1 MPRPINPSTGTGTG
15 LTPNQEE
22 ILHQLEINDTVYFGS
37 DVKNPK
43 AGDGRLIKVGDLVE
57 GQRYENG
64 VWSTKSTVVANSMHT
79 DRIVLNGL
87 LRGFLDGKTSLIRPS
102 RLSDTIVV
110 GDATEHLRFSGQ
122 GTPIYTESVASAA
135 TTEIVQPSGAEE
147 VATKEISFWTEPS
160 EYEMV
165 TQTKFYFN
173 TTATPSSLYVRWTAH
188 TDPLKTE
195 ASLVY
200 ESCSIFDYTQAI
212 AKSSNNH
219 QIDTATGVFDY
230 SDKPLYLKDMVGN
243 KMYYTVFFSDT
254 ATVYGA
260 TIGGQFFPK
269 NDQWQYKQTAKNVAL
284 EDWVSANTLG
294 KDNVTMETL
303 NTSVGVNSLN
313 KTSTGN
319 NNTAFGSNVLSA
331 STLGGGNTGIGT
343 DSLTLNKTGTMNSA
357 GGAGALQNNVGGSRN
372 TAWGYLSLS
381 KNTEGINNVAV
392 GFEALHGN
400 LTGEKNIALGANSMM
415 KNETG
420 SYNVAVGNEAL
431 YRNETGTS
439 NIAHGNR
446 ALHSNKAGNSNIA
459 NGNNAL
465 YMNTA
470 DYNIANGDQA
480 LYYNTTGSNN
490 IANGY
495 LSLYYNKTGNNNS
508 ASGNYCMYR
517 NDSGSNNIA
526 NGYNALY
533 KNLSGNH
540 NIAYGF
546 QAMYKNTGGSDNI
559 ANGYMALFSNTT
571 GHKNIAFGHQALT
584 ESTTGYYNVAHGYR
598 ALWQNKSGIHNIASG
613 YQSLLNNTTGG
624 RNIGIGKSAGSDL
637 YTGDNNVFIGS
648 MSAPASSN
656 QSHSITLGDTYIASL
671 RCAVNTI
678 SSLSDERDKTNI
690 VDSTLGLD
698 YINQLRP
705 VEFEWDYRQEHYVD
719 GEAPSKNGTK
729 EVGFIAQ
736 ELKVVQDE
744 ANADHLKSYQHY
756 PAEKD
761 GDGTVMSGA
770 LGIDILEADYGKL
783 LPVAIQAI
791 KDLSKQVDLL
801 KLELESMK

>member
-1 MPRPINPSTGTGTG
+1 MAIVEGNIAIAEQGDAEDTLWAKKNSDFLHALAKFMQGKKDCDEFGTTQFKFMKQDSSGKFGLFEKIGANWVAVNVFGSMITDEFVSTVPMGGLQIAGGDGHNYSIARTSPTGNGTEAVFGNYASKTYVVSNIDGVFVTYETQVKHVDTINDSAVGFTASKISNVVVAPLSPRMQYGGADWAGGKLYLESSPSTEDILVRSWAMSSTGKLLHETISEDRWNSTG
-15 LTPNQEE
+15 DTLWLTQHGAEAVSFVAGQNWVSLPTS
-22 ILHQLEINDTVYFGS
+22 IPLPISDTTGNITFHWEF
-37 DVKNPK
+37 KK
-43 AGDGRLIKVGDLVE
+43 AI
-57 GQRYENG
+57 NG
-64 VWSTKSTVVANSMHT
+64 VGTATTPKMDW
-79 DRIVLNGL
+79 
-87 LRGFLDGKTSLIRPS
+87 
-102 RLSDTIVV
+102 
-110 GDATEHLRFSGQ
+110 ATEELAVER
-122 GTPIYTESVASAA
+122 
-135 TTEIVQPSGAEE
+135 
-147 VATKEISFWTEPS
+147 VATREWVAKNSSGGGGVITEG
-160 EYEMV
+160 
-165 TQTKFYFN
+165 TN
-173 TTATPSSLYVRWTAH
+173 TGVGETALSSITTGQHNSAFGEGA
-188 TDPLKTE
+188 LKTNAE
-195 ASLVY
+195 GNYNS
-200 ESCSIFDYTQAI
+200 
-212 AKSSNNH
+212 
-219 QIDTATGVFDY
+219 ATG
-230 SDKPLYLKDMVGN
+230 
-243 KMYYTVFFSDT
+243 YY
-254 ATVYGA
+254 AL
-260 TIGGQFFPK
+260 PK
-269 NDQWQYKQTAKNVAL
+269 NTA
-284 EDWVSANTLG
+284 
-294 KDNVTMETL
+294 
-303 NTSVGVNSLN
+303 
-313 KTSTGN
+313 GN
-319 NNTAFGSNVLSA
+319 NNTAN
-331 STLGGGNTGIGT
+331 GN
-343 DSLTLNKTGTMNSA
+343 
-357 GGAGALQNNVGGSRN
+357 
-372 TAWGYLSLS
+372 
-381 KNTEGINNVAV
+381 
-392 GFEALHGN
+392 EALF
-400 LTGEKNIALGANSMM
+400 

-431 YRNETGTS
+431 YSNETGNS
-439 NIAHGNR
+439 NIALGNR

-459 NGNNAL
+459 NGHYAL

-495 LSLYYNKTGNNNS
+495 FSLYYNKTGNNNS

-526 NGYNALY
+526 NGFNALY

-540 NIAYGF
+540 NVALGY

-584 ESTTGYYNVAHGYR
+584 ESTTGYYNIAHGYR

-736 ELKVVQDE
+736 ELKAVQDE
-744 ANADHLKSYQHY
+744 ANAEHLKTYQHY
-756 PAEKD
+756 PAEVGED
-761 GDGTVMSGA
+761 GKPLEGA
-770 LGIDILEADYGKL
+770 MGIDVMEADYGKL

-791 KDLSKQVDLL
+791 KELSAKVA
-801 KLELESMK
+801 ELEARL